1 MADII
6 GRKKYMARK
15 RRHRRVRKQISGTAG
30 RPRMN
35 IYRSNRNI
43 FVQVI
48 DDVQGK
54 TLVSCSTIDKD
65 LAPQLGEKNKVEAA
79 KLVGHAVAERAKEAG
94 ISTVVFDRGGF
105 KYTGR
110 VAAVAQ
116 GARDAGLQL

>member
-1 MADII
+1 MADIT
-6 GRKKYMARK
+6 GRKKYVARK
-15 RRHRRVRKQISGTAG
+15 RRHRRVRRHISGTAM

-35 IYRSNRNI
+35 IFRSNSNI

-48 DDVQGK
+48 DDIAGC

-65 LAPQLGEKNKVEAA
+65 VVAELVDKKKVEAA
-79 KLVGHAVAERAKEAG
+79 KIVGQTIAARAKELG
-94 ISTVVFDRGGF
+94 IETVVFDRGGY

-116 GARDAGLQL
+116 GAREAGLQL